1 MAKITKSKH
10 EKGSFTKFY
19 IRQFKSL
26 FWMLLAVVI
35 GLSLR
40 ESWAWLKAA
49 IDLSTMALISGLVG
63 IVIPNLAQFGS
74 AGKVITKANNN
85 RVNFLV
91 GAGITLLALL
101 VFNLIVRIALK

>member
-1 MAKITKSKH
+1 MAKMPKSKR
-10 EKGSFTKFY
+10 EKGPFTKFY

-26 FWMLLAVVI
+26 FWMLLALVI

-40 ESWAWLKAA
+40 ESSAWLKDA
-49 IDLSTMALISGLVG
+49 IDLSTMALISGLAG
-63 IVIPNLAQFGS
+63 IMIPNLAQFGS

-85 RVNFLV
+85 RVNLLV

-101 VFNLIVRIALK
+101 LFNLLVGNALK